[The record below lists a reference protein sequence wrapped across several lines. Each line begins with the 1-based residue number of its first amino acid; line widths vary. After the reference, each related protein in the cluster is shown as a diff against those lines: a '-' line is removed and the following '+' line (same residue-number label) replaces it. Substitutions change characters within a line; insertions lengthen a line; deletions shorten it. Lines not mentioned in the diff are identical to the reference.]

1 MSLRS
6 ILLNIDKNR
15 DLTRSICPFKIAELV
30 CILESF
36 LEKRNLLKLLA
47 YPTLEVKQGTAVPY
61 SNYNMLYF
69 FVD

>member
-1 MSLRS
+1 
-6 ILLNIDKNR
+6 
-15 DLTRSICPFKIAELV
+15 LV
-30 CILESF
+30 YILESF
-36 LEKRNLLKLLA
+36 LEKRNLLKVLA